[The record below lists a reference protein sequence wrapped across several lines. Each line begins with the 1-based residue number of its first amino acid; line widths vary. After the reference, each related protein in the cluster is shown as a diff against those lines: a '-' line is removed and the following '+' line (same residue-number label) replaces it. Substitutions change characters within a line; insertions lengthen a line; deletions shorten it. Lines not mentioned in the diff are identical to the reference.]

1 MSSLESLIKRNKVRP
16 VKGHLIGVKHR
27 RTSDIDTP
35 FGVVTGSVGASGL
48 VVVQEETPEEAL
60 VRDTAVIVLRVGE
73 DPDAWS
79 TRFFEGDITHPT
91 TWEAQGIRR
100 GVLIYARGVAQAP
113 LGAESPFVQLRY
125 DDIAGIA
132 LPAGDTSDVP
142 CRPAPGFVL
151 VRPQVYES
159 KVGSIFVRSSEY
171 ADVLQERE
179 GQWGEVVALAIDDA
193 TLECSVGDMV
203 LFPRYQLTEF
213 IDLDG
218 GFKLIPTDD
227 VLAVEEV

>member
-1 MSSLESLIKRNKVRP
+1 MSLEALIKRNKIRP
-16 VKGHLIGVKHR
+16 VRGHLIGVKHR
-27 RTSDIDTP
+27 RTQDIDTP
-35 FGVVTGSVGASGL
+35 FGVVTGSLASGL
-48 VVVQEETPEEAL
+48 VVVREETPEDAL
-60 VRDTAVIVLRVGE
+60 ARDTSVIVLRVGE
-73 DPDAWS
+73 DPEAWS
-79 TRFFEGDITHPT
+79 TRFFEGDVVHPT
-91 TWEAQGIRR
+91 SWSAQGITR
-100 GVLIYARGVAQAP
+100 GVLVYARGVAQAP

-132 LPAGDTSDVP
+132 LPAEDTSDVP

-151 VRPQVYES
+151 VRVREYEE
-159 KVGSIFVRSSEY
+159 KVGSIYVRSSEY
-171 ADVLQERE
+171 AEVLQERE
-179 GQWGEVVALAIDDA
+179 GQWGEVVSLAIDDA